1 MAFASIQQLKT
12 ALNRGARAN
21 LFEIEIAFPTNLVST
36 TLPGGIAAA
45 DLPSDIATRA
55 KIMCKAAAVPG
66 FTVGTI
72 EVPFRAGRRI
82 KIPGDRTFADWTVTI
97 INDENQVLR
106 RAFNAWVN
114 AISRGN
120 YDSQSKSTVQDYYQ
134 DIKCMHLKGDNTISR
149 QYQLNDAFPTDV
161 SAVDLS
167 FDSTDTLSEF
177 TVNFQ
182 YHYLKAGSATDTF
195 LDRADLSLST

>member
-1 MAFASIQQLKT
+1 MSFATITQLKT

-21 LFEIEIAFPTNLVST
+21 LFEIDIAFPTN
-36 TLPGGIAAA
+36 A
-45 DLPSDIATRA
+45 DIPTDANARA
-55 KIMCKAAAVPG
+55 RVLCKAAAVPG

-72 EVPFRAGRRI
+72 EVPYRAGRKI

-97 INDENQVLR
+97 INDENQTLR

-114 AISRGN
+114 LISNGN
-120 YDSQSKSTVQDYYQ
+120 YNSDKKSTVQDYYK
-134 DIKCMHLKGDNTISR
+134 DITCFHLKGDNSISR
-149 QYQLNDAFPTDV
+149 KYHLSDAFPTDV
-161 SAVDLS
+161 SAIDLS

-182 YHYLKAGSATDTF
+182 YHYLQAGSSSDTF
-195 LDRADLSLST
+195 STSTTTTIPAEVTATTAV

>member
-1 MAFASIQQLKT
+1 MSFATLTQLKT

-21 LFEIEIAFPTNLVST
+21 LFEINIPFPSLIAST
-36 TLPGGIAAA
+36 
-45 DLPSDIATRA
+45 DLPTDATGTV
-55 KIMCKAAAVPG
+55 KVLCKAAAVPG

-97 INDENQVLR
+97 INDENHAIR

-114 AISRGN
+114 LISKGN
-120 YDSQSKSTVQDYYQ
+120 YDSQTKATVQDYYK
-134 DIKCMHLKGDNTISR
+134 DITCVHLKGDNSVSR
-149 QYQLNDAFPTDV
+149 QYRLNDAFPTDV
-161 SAVDLS
+161 SAIDLS

-182 YHYLKAGSATDTF
+182 YHYLQAGNANDAF
-195 LDRADLSLST
+195 ADAGDMTLST

>member
-182 YHYLKAGSATDTF
+182 YHYLQAGNATDSF
-195 LDRADLSLST
+195 GLASDLTLST

>member
-82 KIPGDRTFADWTVTI
+82 
-97 INDENQVLR
+97 
-106 RAFNAWVN
+106 
-114 AISRGN
+114 
-120 YDSQSKSTVQDYYQ
+120 
-134 DIKCMHLKGDNTISR
+134 
-149 QYQLNDAFPTDV
+149 
-161 SAVDLS
+161 
-167 FDSTDTLSEF
+167 
-177 TVNFQ
+177 
-182 YHYLKAGSATDTF
+182 
-195 LDRADLSLST
+195 